1 MSILDNDL
9 IKANAMELWFDDDK
23 FYVLL
28 SDGREIGVPLDW
40 FPKLKKANDNQR
52 SKWRLIGNG
61 IGIHW
66 EDLDED
72 ISVEGLLIGRKA
84 KH

>member
-28 SDGREIGVPLDW
+28 SDGREVGVPLDW
-40 FPKLKKANDNQR
+40 FPKLKKANENQR

-72 ISVEGLLIGRKA
+72 ISVEGLLMGRKA

>member
-40 FPKLKKANDNQR
+40 FPKLKKANDKQR

-72 ISVEGLLIGRKA
+72 ISVEGLLMGRKA

>member
-40 FPKLKKANDNQR
+40 FPKLKKADDNQR

-72 ISVEGLLIGRKA
+72 ISVEGLLMGRKA

>member
-72 ISVEGLLIGRKA
+72 ISVEGLLVGRKA

>member
-72 ISVEGLLIGRKA
+72 ISVEGLLMGRKA